1 MLRNVVRLTHTL
13 GRCSF
18 GTYGM
23 ICSIPSQVVVWDFF
37 HQQYVLNILKIW
49 TWTPGPKRDVWF
61 QCFVVLVKHK
71 ICFQNIRISKKM
83 SKLEKQF
90 VFCNKKPCGCWC
102 WFLVFV
108 LLIGMVWPS
117 KKRRYFMQIYR
128 MMLIRHPWIMR
139 DGLLQQC
146 QDEYVGGTFG
156 PAFKGGEV
164 AS

>member
-1 MLRNVVRLTHTL
+1 MLRNVVRLTHTS

-37 HQQYVLNILKIW
+37 HQQYVLNILRIW

-61 QCFVVLVKHK
+61 QCFVCLVKHK
-71 ICFQNIRISKKM
+71 ICFQNIRISKNVETWKSNLFFATKTM
-83 SKLEKQF
+83 WLLVLVLS
-90 VFCNKKPCGCWC
+90 FCFTNWNGLTFQIIGWC
-102 WFLVFV
+102 WSDILG
-108 LLIGMVWPS
+108 LAW
-117 KKRRYFMQIYR
+117 R
-128 MMLIRHPWIMR
+128 MI
-139 DGLLQQC
+139 QQC